1 MPEFLFLATLPGF
14 LFWMTHLVKG
24 KWIILSS
31 SPPHGLLSGLGT
43 YMLPQ
48 DVLNEFGERAILSL
62 PLRFPTGLIGS
73 KSSKNGYY
81 TNNNFKIPFERT
93 SPLKKLKILREEPP
107 RSFWR
112 GFVT

>member
-1 MPEFLFLATLPGF
+1 
-14 LFWMTHLVKG
+14 MTHLVKE
-24 KWIILSS
+24 KRIILSS

-48 DVLNEFGERAILSL
+48 DVISEFRERAMLSL
-62 PLRFPTGLIGS
+62 PLSFPTGLIES

-93 SPLKKLKILREEPP
+93 SPLRKFRILGEEPP
-107 RSFWR
+107 GSFWG